1 MADTDDKTREAEN
14 GSPFGTCPK
23 CNSPR
28 MEAEP
33 GSPFIGN
40 SRILSALRRFSGR
53 NNGDIMPPITNNDKN
68 NYQERE
74 DNMFNFKIIKAEN
87 AETSLSLQ

>member
-1 MADTDDKTREAEN
+1 MADTDDKTREAGN

-40 SRILSALRRFSGR
+40 SRILSTLRRFSGR
-53 NNGDIMPPITNNDKN
+53 NNGGIMPGGPCRIKCRDCGYTTV
-68 NYQERE
+68 
-74 DNMFNFKIIKAEN
+74 II
-87 AETSLSLQ
+87 LR